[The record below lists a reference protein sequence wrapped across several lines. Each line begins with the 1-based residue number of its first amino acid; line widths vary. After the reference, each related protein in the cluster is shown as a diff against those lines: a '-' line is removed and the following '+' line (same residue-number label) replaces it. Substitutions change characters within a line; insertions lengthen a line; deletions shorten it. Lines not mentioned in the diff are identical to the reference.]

1 MATNPV
7 FNRIDREAER
17 GYAGFGRAPQQA
29 PAPSWGQAGTMTD
42 QQLQDLYNQPSAT
55 PVQAGRVTL
64 DDVVMKTLGLF
75 SLVLVFAVVG
85 WRLAPTSLGGVVM
98 LGGIALTLVLGLVI
112 AFKKTIS
119 VPLIVTYAVVEGLFV
134 GAISNYYSL
143 IFDGPNVDDPFKG
156 IVAQAVIATLSV
168 FAGMLLAYKTGLIK
182 VTEKFRRVVTMDDVV
197 MKTAGLFTL
206 MLVFAGIGWALAPTN
221 LGGVVILGGIAAT
234 LVLGLVIAFKKTI
247 SVPLIV
253 GYAMVEGLMV
263 GAISFTYSTLFDPR
277 GTPVFEGIVAQAVLG
292 TLSVFA
298 GMLLAYKTGLI
309 KVTAKFR
316 RIVTMA
322 VIGYAIFALINLGYV
337 LFFHGSMFG
346 FGGSGGLGIVISLF
360 AIGLASLS
368 LAVDFDSID
377 RAIAA
382 GAPQKYS
389 WLLAHGLIVTLVWL
403 YLELLRL
410 LGRLRSQ

>member
-7 FNRIDREAER
+7 FNRIEREAQQ
-17 GYAGFGRAPQQA
+17 GYAGFGRAPQQQPATA
-29 PAPSWGQAGTMTD
+29 PGWTQPGTMSD
-42 QQLQDLYNQPSAT
+42 QQLQDLYNQPSAS
-55 PVQAGRVTL
+55 PVQAGR
-64 DDVVMKTLGLF
+64 
-75 SLVLVFAVVG
+75 
-85 WRLAPTSLGGVVM
+85 
-98 LGGIALTLVLGLVI
+98 
-112 AFKKTIS
+112 
-119 VPLIVTYAVVEGLFV
+119 
-134 GAISNYYSL
+134 
-143 IFDGPNVDDPFKG
+143 
-156 IVAQAVIATLSV
+156 
-168 FAGMLLAYKTGLIK
+168 
-182 VTEKFRRVVTMDDVV
+182 VTMDDVV

-206 MLVFAGIGWALAPTN
+206 VLVFAGIGWALAPTS

-253 GYAMVEGLMV
+253 GYAVVEGLMV
-263 GAISFTYSTLFDPR
+263 GAISNTYSTLFDPPN
-277 GTPVFEGIVAQAVLG
+277 TPVFEGIVAQAVIA

-322 VIGYAIFALINLGYV
+322 VMGYAIFALVNLGYV
-337 LFFHGSMFG
+337 LFFGGSMFG

-403 YLELLRL
+403 YLEILRL
-410 LGRLRSQ
+410 LGRLRSE